1 MIISFGYQWPPARQR
16 RLGLLRRLPKSPVA
30 DPSVCDAG
38 LWPSREVAPE
48 DPHVIVVGG
57 NSVKAACILSYCLL
71 LLGLL

>member
-16 RLGLLRRLPKSPVA
+16 RLGLLRQLPKLRSGSI
-30 DPSVCDAG
+30 SVCDAG

-57 NSVKAACILSYCLL
+57 DSAKSCVFEVIVYFCL
-71 LLGLL
+71 